1 MIEVEHLSK
10 RYGEKLAAG
19 GLDFAVQPAVTGLF
33 GPNGAGKSTSPGPA
47 RPSSSPAAASPPRY
61 SPPPPPAVTGIRQ
74 DLARSGRLFG
84 LPAAQLQVVSSLAG
98 SNEPYKAA
106 AGEVRDAEIAHAI
119 APDAAVRGPAY
130 SAGIPRDHRG
140 DQHRAVPHRDDHRL
154 PGRARLEP
162 GNRLGKPR
170 CSGTYPLL
178 VHYG

>member
-19 GLDFAVQPAVTGLF
+19 GRDFVVQPAVTGFHGL
-33 GPNGAGKSTSPGPA
+33 NGAGKSTSPGPA
-47 RPSSSPAAASPPRY
+47 RPSSSPAASPPRY
-61 SPPPPPAVTGIRQ
+61 SPPPPPAVTGTRQ

-98 SNEPYKAA
+98 SNEPYQAA
-106 AGEVRDAEIAHAI
+106 AGEARDAEIAHAI

-130 SAGIPRDHRG
+130 RAGIPRGNHG
-140 DQHRAVPHRDDHRL
+140 DQHRAVPHGDDHRL

-170 CSGTYPLL
+170 CSGTYPSR
-178 VHYG
+178 G